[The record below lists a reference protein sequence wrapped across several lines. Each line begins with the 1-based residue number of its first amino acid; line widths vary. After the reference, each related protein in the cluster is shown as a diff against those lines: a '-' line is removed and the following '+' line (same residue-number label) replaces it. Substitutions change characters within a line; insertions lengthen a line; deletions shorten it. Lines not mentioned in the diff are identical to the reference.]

1 MASKKTKGIVPTLS
15 PKPKANG
22 RRLHV
27 RADLASGGSLSVRS
41 MSDNERPVHLES
53 VQVSLSDKADDSP
66 KWIQIAKPGV
76 FKGHPSGPFE
86 LNAKVFADII
96 RNFNASTNKRV
107 PIDFEHASEMGPTEG
122 SIPTVGAPAQGWF
135 LDMKTVGE
143 NLWGLVKWG
152 SLAREYILD
161 EKYKFFSPAI
171 RFNSRDRVTGA
182 NVGARLTSGALTN
195 SPFLDGLCPLV
206 ASDGAAAAN
215 AESTATE
222 REPTIQM
229 GLAHSPCEYMPRI
242 RRILRMNELATA
254 SECLEQLGR
263 LAELLDES
271 DGDPHA
277 KPQGIDIADPLF
289 DLRYFLNSPPGTT
302 WEGIFATVEGLIRAA
317 AGMVEVEVEDDDEG
331 PESASM
337 RDVTTLSAGDAGQ
350 TGASAEETTM
360 TLPNDLAAEHTKTVT
375 LLSETKS
382 SLVDTTT
389 KLSDATTKLT
399 ETSVKLTA
407 SEAKAAELALS
418 LKDET
423 GKREALETELK
434 TLRDEKVKRDEEALS
449 GRVDDAFETYK
460 DTKKLSDDDKDAML
474 IVLKA
479 NPEKFEKLYPK
490 VAKSEQH
497 LLHNLSDN
505 RKDGIPNTSDRVPVT
520 SVREAAL
527 RLSHEKG
534 IPLAQAQRMVYVQ
547 AKR

>member
-1 MASKKTKGIVPTLS
+1 MATAAPTGEP
-15 PKPKANG
+15 PK
-22 RRLHV
+22 RV
-27 RADLASGGSLSVRS
+27 
-41 MSDNERPVHLES
+41 
-53 VQVSLSDKADDSP
+53 
-66 KWIQIAKPGV
+66 WIQLACVGK
-76 FKGHPSGPFE
+76 FKGHASGPFE
-86 LNAKVFADII
+86 LSTKTFSEMVANFKADGL
-96 RNFNASTNKRV
+96 
-107 PIDFEHASEMGPTEG
+107 PIAIDAEHASEMSASEG
-122 SIPTVGAPAQGWF
+122 NIPVHGAPAMGWIHAM
-135 LDMKTVGE
+135 DNRGDAG
-143 NLWGLVKWG
+143 LWGEVEWLEP
-152 SLAREYILD
+152 ARTYIK
-161 EKYKFFSPAI
+161 EGRYKFLSPAV
-171 RFNSRDRVTGA
+171 RFNARDRVTGA
-182 NVGARLTSGALTN
+182 AIGARLTSAAITN
-195 SPFLDGLCPLV
+195 QPFLRSLAPLIAASNKGLPTIQLRADG
-206 ASDGAAAAN
+206 
-215 AESTATE
+215 TATSFVD
-222 REPTIQM
+222 EPTIQM

-302 WEGIFATVEGLIRAA
+302 WEGIFATVESLIRAA

-399 ETSVKLTA
+399 DVTVKLTA